1 MNDQARPW
9 LLLSLG
15 LFIFMF
21 PSQRST
27 PVDQD
32 SDIFAKKRARMV
44 ATQLASRDITDRRVL
59 EVMGKVPRHLF
70 VSPAYE
76 NQAYEDHPLPI
87 DEGQTISQ
95 PYIVALMTQWLDVRP
110 GQKVLEIG
118 TGSGYQAAVLAH
130 LTDHVYSVEIRE
142 NLAKKAAQTLRALGY
157 ENVHVRWGDGYF
169 GWPEEAPF
177 DAIIVTCAVNHIPPP
192 LLEQLREGGRL
203 IIPLGSTLYFQT
215 LTLITKIEGKP
226 RVKHISGVRFVPMI
240 GEAEKRDRD

>member
-142 NLAKKAAQTLRALGY
+142 NLAKKAAQTLRTLGY
-157 ENVHVRWGDGYF
+157 ENVHVRWGDG
-169 GWPEEAPF
+169 
-177 DAIIVTCAVNHIPPP
+177 
-192 LLEQLREGGRL
+192 
-203 IIPLGSTLYFQT
+203 
-215 LTLITKIEGKP
+215 
-226 RVKHISGVRFVPMI
+226 ISGGQRRLRLTPSSSLALSIIFLRRCSSNSEKAAGSSFHWAARFIFKP
-240 GEAEKRDRD
+240 